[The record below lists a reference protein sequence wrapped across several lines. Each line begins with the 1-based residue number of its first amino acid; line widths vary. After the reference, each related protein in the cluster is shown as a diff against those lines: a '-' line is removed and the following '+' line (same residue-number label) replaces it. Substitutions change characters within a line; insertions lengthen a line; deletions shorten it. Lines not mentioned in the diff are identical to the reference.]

1 MPHLGGIPAEKV
13 LVDKGRVRCTLCGT
27 MGVMSFSLGSQAFEP
42 GHPAPTVSD
51 PSPASPPA
59 SRVGARRLRDPRL
72 WVGVLLVAG
81 SAMVGG
87 RVLAA
92 ADDTVELW
100 SAAHDI
106 PAGAEIAVDDL
117 VVTSVH
123 FADADAAKAY
133 LLAGSSLTGSRL
145 AQSLSAGQLI
155 PSSAVEAAAE
165 PAPELPLGV
174 AAADLP
180 ADLAPGDRVDV
191 WALPAERDAGGV
203 TLVMRDV
210 RVVAVSAPSVAAAGG
225 DREVLVAVGN
235 ADVESALV
243 DLAGA
248 RPVLV
253 RVDG

>member
-1 MPHLGGIPAEKV
+1 
-13 LVDKGRVRCTLCGT
+13 
-27 MGVMSFSLGSQAFEP
+27 MGVMSFSLGSQAAEP
-42 GHPAPTVSD
+42 GHPAATVSD
-51 PSPASPPA
+51 PSPSA

-72 WVGVLLVAG
+72 WAGVLLVAV

-100 SAAHDI
+100 SAARDL
-106 PAGAEIAVDDL
+106 PVGAEIAADDL
-117 VVTSVH
+117 VATSVH

-133 LLAGSSLTGSRL
+133 LLVGSAVTGGLL
-145 AQSLSAGQLI
+145 AQPLSAGQLI
-155 PSSAVEAAAE
+155 PSSAIGAAAE

-180 ADLAPGDRVDV
+180 ANLAPGDRVDV
-191 WALPAERDAGGV
+191 WALPGERDAPGV
-203 TLVMRDV
+203 TRVMRDV
-210 RVVAVSAPSVAAAGG
+210 RVVSVSAPSVAAAGG
-225 DREVLVAVGN
+225 DREVLVAVSD